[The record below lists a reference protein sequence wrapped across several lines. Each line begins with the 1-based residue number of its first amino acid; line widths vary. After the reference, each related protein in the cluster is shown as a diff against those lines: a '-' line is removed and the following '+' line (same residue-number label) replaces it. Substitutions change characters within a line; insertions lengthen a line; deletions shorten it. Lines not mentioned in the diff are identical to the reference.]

1 MDKEIKWEAA
11 LAIKGNISDKNQKF
25 IVLYKGH

>member
-1 MDKEIKWEAA
+1 MEIKWEAA
-11 LAIKGNISDKNQKF
+11 LAIKENLSDKNQKL